1 MLPETRTQRG
11 CRLEWRNGT
20 LVADDPLAAWQ
31 GLLAARGLSED
42 DPFFTPRLAALPD
55 PFAMRDME
63 KAADRVATAVSTCE
77 RIHIFGDFDADGVC
91 GTSILFE
98 ALAEVGSRVSFS
110 IPHRA
115 RDGHGIGIEPVRKAY
130 KAGVRLGI
138 SVDTG
143 TSCMG
148 ACAEA
153 KRIGLD
159 LIVTDHHLPEEKTLP
174 STFALLNPARGDC
187 GFADRK
193 LCGAGVAFFLLMA
206 VWKKLSDADARPAF
220 DLRVLLDRV
229 ALATVADVMELTGVN
244 RILVYHGLH
253 RLNTHPSIGMRALL
267 TVAKVQK
274 AATAETIGFYLAPR
288 INAAGRMQH
297 CDAAM
302 RLLSTHDA
310 DEAAIL
316 AAELDAA
323 NKQRRQVE
331 AEVFKQAELK
341 LENSEVLAA
350 YDKHWHAGVVGLAA
364 GRLARKHGRPAAVG
378 FVTPDGAVRV
388 SLRGRPG
395 FHIGRLLNACS
406 DYLEGFGGHAGA
418 GGGTIKEGQWEAF
431 ISVFGKA
438 INEQSKQASDDMT
451 QSIDGVLSLN
461 CMHIGLAE
469 RLSRFEPIGKGNP
482 ACAWLLKDVHIA
494 NRRDLKGGVVRLRLT
509 DGSRWLDG
517 IVFGV
522 NGMGGGIEPGS
533 TVSVIGQLKRDDW
546 RGHGAVQFVVDDVW
560 AESPGCGNR
569 QANRLD
575 DRSMVRRD

>member
-1 MLPETRTQRG
+1 MLPETRTRRG
-11 CRLEWRNGT
+11 RRLEWRNGS
-20 LVADDPLAAWQ
+20 LLADDPLTAWQ

-42 DPFFTPRLAALPD
+42 DSFFTPRLAALPD
-55 PFAMRDME
+55 PFAMRDMK
-63 KAADRVATAVSTCE
+63 KAADRVASAVSTGE
-77 RIHIFGDFDADGVC
+77 KIHIFGDFDADGVC

-98 ALAEVGSRVSFS
+98 ALAAAGAHMSSS

-115 RDGHGIGIEPVRKAY
+115 KAGHGIGIEPVRKAY
-130 KAGVRLGI
+130 KAGARLGI

-143 TSCMG
+143 TSCMD

-159 LIVTDHHLPEEKTLP
+159 LIVTDHHLPEETLP
-174 STFALLNPARGDC
+174 SAFALLNPARGDC

-229 ALATVADVMELTGVN
+229 AVATIADVMDLTGVN
-244 RILVYHGLH
+244 RTLVYHGLH
-253 RLNTHPSIGMRALL
+253 RLNTHPSIGMQALL

-297 CDAAM
+297 CDVAM

-341 LENSEVLAA
+341 LKNSEVLAA
-350 YDKHWHAGVVGLAA
+350 YDKRWHAGVVGLAA
-364 GRLARKHGRPAAVG
+364 GRLARKHCRPAAVG
-378 FVTPDGAVRV
+378 FVTSDGTMRI

-406 DYLEGFGGHAGA
+406 DHLESFGGHAGA
-418 GGGTIKEGQWEAF
+418 GGGTIKSGQWDAF
-431 ISVFGKA
+431 TAAFGKA
-438 INEQSKQASDDMT
+438 INEQSKQASDYMT
-451 QSIDGVLSLN
+451 QSIDGVLSLS

-482 ACAWLLKDVHIA
+482 VCAWLLKDVHIA

-522 NGMGGGIEPGS
+522 NGMGGGMEPGS
-533 TVSVIGQLKRDDW
+533 TVSVIGQLKRDDG
-546 RGHGAVQFVVDDVW
+546 RGNGAVQFVVDGGW
-560 AESPGCGNR
+560 AESPG
-569 QANRLD
+569 
-575 DRSMVRRD
+575 